1 MISSLQRKVI
11 ISFLSL
17 IVLLIIYLIPVD
29 NNYEEKSN
37 YIDVKKNSV
46 YLLNND
52 LLVQTEV
59 IANKDNLED
68 KILEIIDTLTINGS
82 KKNYI
87 SEYFTPVIPENTKVL
102 NLDLKDKLLKINFSQ
117 EFSSANIST
126 IEALVYSLTEL
137 EEVENIML
145 FIEGVKI
152 DKIEDKII
160 PNVLNRDFGINKVYD
175 ITTLN
180 NVYKATMYYYVNID
194 DNFNIVPVTL
204 FTNDNVNKV
213 EIIVEKLKSAPIYQ
227 SNLMRFIADNAK
239 LLDYEIEENK
249 IRLEFEN
256 AILDNFFESE
266 LLEEVKYAISETLK
280 STIGVSEITFV
291 IDNEEI

>member
-137 EEVENIML
+137 EEVENVML

-227 SNLMRFIADNAK
+227 SNLMSFLADNAK

>member
-126 IEALVYSLTEL
+126 I
-137 EEVENIML
+137 
-145 FIEGVKI
+145 
-152 DKIEDKII
+152 
-160 PNVLNRDFGINKVYD
+160 
-175 ITTLN
+175 
-180 NVYKATMYYYVNID
+180 
-194 DNFNIVPVTL
+194 
-204 FTNDNVNKV
+204 
-213 EIIVEKLKSAPIYQ
+213 
-227 SNLMRFIADNAK
+227 
-239 LLDYEIEENK
+239 
-249 IRLEFEN
+249 
-256 AILDNFFESE
+256 
-266 LLEEVKYAISETLK
+266 
-280 STIGVSEITFV
+280 
-291 IDNEEI
+291 